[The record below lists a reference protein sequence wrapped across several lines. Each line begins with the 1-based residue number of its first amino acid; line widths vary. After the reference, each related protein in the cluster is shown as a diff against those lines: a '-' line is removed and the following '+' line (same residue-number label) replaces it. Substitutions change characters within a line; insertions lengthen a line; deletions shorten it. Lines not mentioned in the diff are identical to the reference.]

1 VQPRAIKHKRKR
13 KYSEALT
20 LSLGESLLQQEH
32 RYLHNLGIKKPSLAG
47 EGWVTAIKLRKKEF
61 ILISPP
67 PTPSIKRGLK
77 SKKKSPLNR
86 LT

>member
-1 VQPRAIKHKRKR
+1 MLVGLLYRP
-13 KYSEALT
+13 
-20 LSLGESLLQQEH
+20 LLQRH
-32 RYLHNLGIKKPSLAG
+32 SYLHNLGIKKPSLCWG
-47 EGWVTAIKLRKKEF
+47 GLGTAIKLRKKEF

>member
-1 VQPRAIKHKRKR
+1 MCSNIAPRQSI
-13 KYSEALT
+13 
-20 LSLGESLLQQEH
+20 
-32 RYLHNLGIKKPSLAG
+32 
-47 EGWVTAIKLRKKEF
+47 TAIKLRKKEF